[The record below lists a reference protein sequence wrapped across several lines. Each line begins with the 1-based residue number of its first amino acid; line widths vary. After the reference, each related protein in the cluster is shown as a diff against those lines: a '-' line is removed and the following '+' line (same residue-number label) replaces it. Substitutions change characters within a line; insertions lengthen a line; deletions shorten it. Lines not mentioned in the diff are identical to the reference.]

1 MWRIKLIIFIS
12 GLAIISSNAAASTNI
27 DINSDVY
34 GLLQKLEAE
43 GLVQSGLLATKP
55 LSRQEVV
62 RLILEAE
69 SNAEDKSPFIRNL
82 VKSLKERFKD
92 DLENEEFIK
101 LVEDPYAQFIYS
113 DSDHS
118 DRLSYNND
126 GYNYEKD
133 LNFRFGL
140 SSNGDFHQ
148 LSFHIDPEIRFS
160 GSDSVL
166 LANKAYGTFS
176 FSKLDIEFGKDSQWW
191 GPGHHGSILLS
202 NNTEPMTILK
212 LSNPQPVFLPSVLK
226 YLGLFKF
233 VFFATKLEN
242 DRAVSNPSLWGMRI
256 NFKPNPYIELGINRT
271 ALLGGEGRPENLK
284 TWAKSFLGKD
294 ENIAETGGTGDQ
306 RGGIDLKLTIPF
318 RWQPFQLYAEIAG
331 EDEANFLPSKEAYLG
346 GVYLPRILNMER
358 LDFRFEYT
366 TTHVGRQP
374 NVWYNHSIYKSGYT
388 YKGKIIGHHTGTDS
402 EDFFLQLQYLFT
414 ESGSGQI
421 SVSYDREKHN
431 LSGEINEISD
441 EFTLEFNLTLKNAI
455 DIKTFYRTGKITN
468 PDNIDGANRKI
479 NILVSSIIYK
489 F

>member
-12 GLAIISSNAAASTNI
+12 VLAIISSSAAASTNI
-27 DINSDVY
+27 DINSDAYV
-34 GLLQKLEAE
+34 LLQKLEAE
-43 GLVQSGLLATKP
+43 GLIQSGLLATKP

-62 RLILEAE
+62 RLVLEAE

-82 VKSLKERFKD
+82 VKSLKERFTH
-92 DLENEEFIK
+92 DLENDEFIK
-101 LVEDPYAQFIYS
+101 PVEDPYAQFIYS

-126 GYNYEKD
+126 GYNYEKN

-140 SSNGDFHQ
+140 SSNADFNQ

-160 GSDSVL
+160 ESDSVL
-166 LANKAYGTFS
+166 LANKAYGIYS
-176 FSKLDIEFGKDSQWW
+176 FSKLDLEFGKDSQWW

-212 LSNPQPVFLPSVLK
+212 LSNPGPVFLPSVLRHM
-226 YLGLFKF
+226 GLFKF
-233 VFFATKLEN
+233 VFFVTKLGK
-242 DRAVSNPSLWGMRI
+242 DRDVPGPYFWGLRI
-256 NFKPNPYIELGINRT
+256 NFKPTPYFEMGINRL
-271 ALLGGEGRPENLK
+271 AMLGGEGRSKSLK
-284 TWAKSFLGKD
+284 TWLKSFAAYG
-294 ENIAETGGTGDQ
+294 EGSAGEGPGDQ
-306 RGGIDLKLTIPF
+306 KGGADIKLTLPF
-318 RWQPFQLYAEIAG
+318 KWQPLQLYAEVAG
-331 EDEANFLPSKEAYLG
+331 EDEANFLPSKEAYQG

-366 TTHVGRQP
+366 TTHVGRHP
-374 NVWYNHSIYKSGYT
+374 NVWYNHGIFTSGYT

-402 EDFFLQLQYLFT
+402 EDFFLQLQYLLT

-421 SVSYDREKHN
+421 SLSYDREKHN

-441 EFTLEFNLTLKNAI
+441 EFTLGLNLTLKNAI
-455 DIKTFYRTGKITN
+455 EIKTFYRLGTIKN

-479 NILVSSIIYK
+479 NILISSIIYK